1 MTIGDI
7 PPNLYWN
14 DAVGYLMPRP
24 LEGCVMPPM
33 PDKIHAAA
41 SIICGHGFIQ
51 RLSEDE
57 QAEFESF
64 VRDVLATIR

>member
-1 MTIGDI
+1 MTIGD
-7 PPNLYWN
+7 PPKLPWS

-24 LEGCVMPPM
+24 LEGCVIPPT

-57 QAEFESF
+57 QAEFENF